1 MMMMMMTQVI
11 ILNLLHKNKIYKILK
26 SSIYWITCHLTV
38 KNDNIILCRRRCTY
52 HKHLGFCTVQLKNRM
67 LLLSQLVLEDRM
79 LHDDTYV
86 ANERCADIK
95 WMARSSTFCQFRC
108 FPIGTILVRVVST
121 MMAMMMA
128 HSAVNV
134 WVNGEAFV
142 FAMWLSVLGE
152 RKERA
157 EKERWRKDK

>member
-1 MMMMMMTQVI
+1 MSKQKKTKRKSFFITVYVVYVPGIVNETRLSRLLMMMMMMMMTQVI

-108 FPIGTILVRVVST
+108 L
-121 MMAMMMA
+121 
-128 HSAVNV
+128 
-134 WVNGEAFV
+134 
-142 FAMWLSVLGE
+142 
-152 RKERA
+152 
-157 EKERWRKDK
+157 